1 MKKRTPRII
10 ISAAAIAVLLLGIL
24 MGFNLS
30 SLHANSAKASR
41 PTPTQGLNKI
51 QKRIV
56 SGFAIQQGNDDS
68 NDPALVDTKPPS
80 NYYPDHADDQCALN
94 LGSAKAGPN
103 ENNLKVNQN
112 CLNLSDPDL
121 QGRAQ
126 AQNETS
132 IAEDPLNPSHIV
144 ATYNDYRRGDGTC
157 GVSYSLDSGSHWND
171 ATLPNEF
178 TRGTAFGGVAREYWQ
193 AAGDP
198 SVAWDTKG
206 NAYYSCQVFERGPG
220 TTNNPDESSAVYI
233 FRSTQNNGASWNFP
247 GRPVIE
253 AYVTPTNGS
262 TVVLEDKP
270 YMTVDNH
277 VGSPY
282 QDRIYVT
289 WTEFATDGTAY
300 IYESHSNDYG
310 ETFSTP
316 VVVST
321 TSSLC
326 PNTYG
331 LATPHGTCNE
341 NQFSDPF
348 TGSDGALYVV
358 YNNYNNSVSG
368 PNDNHNQF
376 LLSKSTDGGNTF
388 SAPVLVSNYY
398 DLPDCATY
406 TGQDAGRA
414 CVPDKGSTQNSY
426 FRATNYASGG
436 VNPKN
441 PSQVVVTFGSY
452 INEHSNESNGCIP
465 AGFSTTTGQ
474 NLYTGVTTPGA
485 CNNDILESI
494 SNNGGTTF
502 SGATTDPRTET
513 DVTTASGQATTDQF
527 WQWEAFTTSGKLAV
541 SYYDRQYGSDETTG
555 YSDIS
560 LSGSTSDIMHFGI
573 TRVTSSSNPPPTEFS
588 GLFMG
593 DYSGLTAVTSAYPF
607 WTDTR
612 DRDLFLCP
620 GTGTVGVPPAVC
632 TGSAPN
638 APRANDQDVFE
649 ANVSVP

>member
-1 MKKRTPRII
+1 MNKRTLRIA
-10 ISAAAIAVLLLGIL
+10 ISAAGIAVLLVGIL

-30 SLHANSAKASR
+30 SLHANSAKAST
-41 PTPTQGLNKI
+41 PTPTQKLNNI

-56 SGFAIQQGNDDS
+56 SGFATLQGNDDS
-68 NDPALVDTKPPS
+68 NDPTEATTKPPS
-80 NYYPDHADDQCALN
+80 NYYPDHADDQCALS
-94 LGSAKAGPN
+94 LGSN
-103 ENNLKVNQN
+103 MKVNEN

-132 IAEDPLNPSHIV
+132 IAEDPLNPSHLV

-157 GVSYSLDSGSHWND
+157 GVSYSLDNGSHWND
-171 ATLPNEF
+171 ATLPNGF

-193 AAGDP
+193 AGGDP

-206 NAYYSCQVFERGPG
+206 NAYYSCQVFERGGPP
-220 TTNNPDESSAVYI
+220 TTNNPDESSAVYV
-233 FRSTQNNGASWNFP
+233 FRSTQNDGASWNFP
-247 GRPVIE
+247 GRPAVE

-262 TVVLEDKP
+262 NVVLEDKP

-282 QDRIYVT
+282 QDRVYVV

-300 IYESHSNDYG
+300 IYETHSNDYG
-310 ETFSTP
+310 ETFSP
-316 VVVST
+316 RVLVSEN
-321 TSSLC
+321 SPLC
-326 PNTYG
+326 ANNYGITNPNG
-331 LATPHGTCNE
+331 NCNE
-341 NQFSDPF
+341 NQFADPF

-358 YNNYNNSVSG
+358 YNNYNNSVANA
-368 PNDNHNQF
+368 NDNHNQF
-376 LLSKSTDGGNTF
+376 LLSKSTNGGASF

-414 CVPDKGSTQNSY
+414 CVPDKGPAQNSY
-426 FRATNYASGG
+426 FRATNYASGA

-441 PSQVVVTFGSY
+441 SKQVVVTFGSY
-452 INEHSNESNGCIP
+452 INVHSNESNGCIP
-465 AGFSTTTGQ
+465 TGFSPTTGQ
-474 NLYTGVTTPGA
+474 DLYTGVTTPGA
-485 CNNDILESI
+485 CNNDILESV
-494 SNNGGTTF
+494 SNNAGTTF

-513 DVTTASGQATTDQF
+513 TVTTASGQATTDQF

-541 SYYDRQYGSDETTG
+541 SYYDRQYGSDERTG

-560 LSGSTSDIMHFGI
+560 LSGSTSDIMHFSVK
-573 TRVTSSSNPPPTEFS
+573 RVTSASNPPPTEFS

-593 DYSGLTAVTSAYPF
+593 DYSGITAVTNAYPF

-620 GTGTVGVPPAVC
+620 NTGVPGTPPAVC

-638 APRANDQDVFE
+638 APRANDQDVFT
-649 ANVSVP
+649 AKVSVP